1 MPLHRWCAGAGVPR
15 PLPPS
20 APTGSLLGPGHAAD
34 RERRLDRGPWQRGA
48 GAARGPG
55 CRRHGRPARGGH
67 RPRRGGRAAQ
77 RLGDVPAPRGP
88 AHRGGPGEPG
98 RRCVSE
104 KLEIAGRVFGS
115 RLIFGTG
122 GFRSLDV
129 LGEALAASG
138 AEMATVAMR
147 RVDPAS
153 RGSVLDVIEAAG
165 VEVLPNTAGCYT
177 ARDAVLTAR
186 LAREALGTDW
196 IKLEVIGDDRTLLPT
211 AVELGTGSRPR
222 EAGPR
227 RPPARGRG
235 VRGPSLRQ

>member
-1 MPLHRWCAGAGVPR
+1 
-15 PLPPS
+15 
-20 APTGSLLGPGHAAD
+20 
-34 RERRLDRGPWQRGA
+34 
-48 GAARGPG
+48 
-55 CRRHGRPARGGH
+55 
-67 RPRRGGRAAQ
+67 
-77 RLGDVPAPRGP
+77 
-88 AHRGGPGEPG
+88 
-98 RRCVSE
+98 VSE

-196 IKLEVIGDDRTLLPT
+196 IKLEVIGDDRTLLPDG
-211 AVELGTGSRPR
+211 AEL
-222 EAGPR
+222 AGVDDRIVPV
-227 RPPARGRG
+227 
-235 VRGPSLRQ
+235 VRGSATPTTSPSSWTGRRSR